1 MKVDWQK
8 LGGLLPAIVQDA
20 GDGAVLMLA
29 YMNEEALSLTLQTGY
44 AHYFSRSK
52 GRIWKKGESS
62 GHVQLVKS
70 AFLDCDNDALL
81 LKVEQCGGSAC
92 HTGSRSC
99 FFKEI
104 SLQKHGENVGSSSA
118 RGAINFAEHGS
129 AASLAQKNSAN
140 SRAGQNFASC
150 DGSADYAPQNST
162 TYCSNQSSTMQSPAA
177 ANSTLTNSVAER
189 SEQNL
194 DAVSQ
199 NSTLTNSVAERSE
212 QNLDAVSQNSTL
224 ENSAEKSPYGILDEI
239 YHVCLDRKL
248 NGEPALSYV
257 ASLYAKGENAYLKKI
272 AEEACEFALA
282 CKDLSRSELYAD
294 VARESFGEHKAGEP
308 RYDVIYEGADLLFH
322 LLLALAAHN
331 IHPDALLD
339 ELARR
344 QGQSGI
350 EEKRCREK

>member
-29 YMNEEALSLTLQTGY
+29 YMNEEALNLTLRTGY

-62 GHVQLVKS
+62 GHVQLVREV
-70 AFLDCDNDALL
+70 FLDCDNDTLL

-104 SLQKHGENVGSSSA
+104 SLQKDGENVESPSVCDAKNST
-118 RGAINFAEHGS
+118 IQNFTAANFIATNS
-129 AASLAQKNSAN
+129 AA
-140 SRAGQNFASC
+140 
-150 DGSADYAPQNST
+150 
-162 TYCSNQSSTMQSPAA
+162 
-177 ANSTLTNSVAER
+177 ER
-189 SEQNL
+189 NTQNL
-194 DAVSQ
+194 DA
-199 NSTLTNSVAERSE
+199 A
-212 QNLDAVSQNSTL
+212 SQNSTL

-248 NGEPALSYV
+248 NGESALSYV

-294 VARESFGEHKAGEP
+294 VAHESFGEHRAGEP

-331 IHPDALLD
+331 IHPDAILD

-350 EEKRCREK
+350 EEKRSREKS

>member
-8 LGGLLPAIVQDA
+8 LGGLLPAIAQDA

-29 YMNEEALSLTLQTGY
+29 YMNEEALSLTLRTGY

-62 GHVQLVKS
+62 GHVQLVRE
-70 AFLDCDNDALL
+70 AFLDCDNDTLL

-92 HTGSRSC
+92 HTGARSC

-104 SLQKHGENVGSSSA
+104 SPQKGGENVGNPSVC
-118 RGAINFAEHGS
+118 NT
-129 AASLAQKNSAN
+129 KNSAMK
-140 SRAGQNFASC
+140 NF
-150 DGSADYAPQNST
+150 T
-162 TYCSNQSSTMQSPAA
+162 A
-177 ANSTLTNSVAER
+177 ANSALTNSAAER
-189 SEQNL
+189 SKQNL
-194 DAVSQ
+194 DTASQ
-199 NSTLTNSVAERSE
+199 NSTPK
-212 QNLDAVSQNSTL
+212 
-224 ENSAEKSPYGILDEI
+224 NSAEKSPYGILDKI

-248 NGEPALSYV
+248 NGESALSYV

-294 VARESFGEHKAGEP
+294 VAREGFGEHRAGEP

-344 QGQSGI
+344 QGLSGI
-350 EEKRCREK
+350 EEKRSREKS

>member
-20 GDGAVLMLA
+20 SDGTVLMLA
-29 YMNEEALSLTLQTGY
+29 YMNEEALSLTLRTGY

-70 AFLDCDNDALL
+70 AFLDCDNDTLL

-104 SLQKHGENVGSSSA
+104 SFQKDDENFESLNA
-118 RGAINFAEHGS
+118 CGAINFAEYGS

-140 SRAGQNFASC
+140 SRAGQNSVAC
-150 DGSADYAPQNST
+150 DGLQNLAPKNYTDSCGKQNSV
-162 TYCSNQSSTMQSPAA
+162 MQSPSA
-177 ANSTLTNSVAER
+177 TNSAAER

-194 DAVSQ
+194 YA
-199 NSTLTNSVAERSE
+199 A
-212 QNLDAVSQNSTL
+212 AQNSTL
-224 ENSAEKSPYGILDEI
+224 ENSAEKGPYGILDKI

-248 NGEPALSYV
+248 NGESALSYV

-294 VARESFGEHKAGEP
+294 VAREGFGEHKAGEP

-350 EEKRCREK
+350 EEKRSREK

>member
-8 LGGLLPAIVQDA
+8 LGGLLPAIVQDV

-29 YMNEEALSLTLQTGY
+29 YMNEEALSLTLRTGY

-92 HTGSRSC
+92 HTGARSC

-104 SLQKHGENVGSSSA
+104 SLQKCGENVGSSSA
-118 RGAINFAEHGS
+118 CGAINFAEHGS
-129 AASLAQKNSAN
+129 AVSLVQKNSAN
-140 SRAGQNFASC
+140 SRTEQNSASC
-150 DGSADYAPQNST
+150 DGLQNLAPKNYTDSCGKQNSV
-162 TYCSNQSSTMQSPAA
+162 MQSPSA
-177 ANSTLTNSVAER
+177 TNSAAER

-194 DAVSQ
+194 YA
-199 NSTLTNSVAERSE
+199 A
-212 QNLDAVSQNSTL
+212 AQNSTL
-224 ENSAEKSPYGILDEI
+224 ENSAEKGPYGILDKI

-248 NGEPALSYV
+248 NGESALSYV

-272 AEEACEFALA
+272 TEEACEFALA

-294 VARESFGEHKAGEP
+294 IAREGFGEHRVGEP

-350 EEKRCREK
+350 EEKRHREK

>member
-52 GRIWKKGESS
+52 ERIWKKGESS
-62 GHVQLVKS
+62 GHVQLVRE
-70 AFLDCDNDALL
+70 AFLDCDNDTLL
-81 LKVEQCGGSAC
+81 LKVEQWGGSAC
-92 HTGSRSC
+92 HTGARSC

-104 SLQKHGENVGSSSA
+104 SLQKCSENIQSPSA
-118 RGAINFAEHGS
+118 CGTE
-129 AASLAQKNSAN
+129 NSAM
-140 SRAGQNFASC
+140 QNF
-150 DGSADYAPQNST
+150 T
-162 TYCSNQSSTMQSPAA
+162 A
-177 ANSTLTNSVAER
+177 ANSTLTNSAVER
-189 SEQNL
+189 STQNL

-199 NSTLTNSVAERSE
+199 NFTPK
-212 QNLDAVSQNSTL
+212 
-224 ENSAEKSPYGILDEI
+224 NSAEKSPYGILDEI

-282 CKDLSRSELYAD
+282 YKDLSRSGLYAD
-294 VARESFGEHKAGEP
+294 VAREGFGEHRAGEP

-344 QGQSGI
+344 QGKSGI
-350 EEKRCREK
+350 EEKRSREKS

>member
-29 YMNEEALSLTLQTGY
+29 YMNEEALSLTLRTGY

-104 SLQKHGENVGSSSA
+104 SLQKCGENIQSSSA
-118 RGAINFAEHGS
+118 CGAINFTEHGS
-129 AASLAQKNSAN
+129 ATSLAQKNSAY
-140 SRAGQNFASC
+140 SRTGQNSASC
-150 DGSADYAPQNST
+150 DGSADYAPKNST
-162 TYCSNQSSTMQSPAA
+162 TYCSNQSSAMQSPSA
-177 ANSTLTNSVAER
+177 TNSAFTNSSAER

-194 DAVSQ
+194 DA
-199 NSTLTNSVAERSE
+199 A
-212 QNLDAVSQNSTL
+212 AQNSTL
-224 ENSAEKSPYGILDEI
+224 ESSAEKSPYGILDEI

-282 CKDLSRSELYAD
+282 CKDLSRRELYAD
-294 VARESFGEHKAGEP
+294 VAREGFGEHRAGEP

-350 EEKRCREK
+350 EEKRSREK

>member
-29 YMNEEALSLTLQTGY
+29 YMNEEALNLTLRTGY

-62 GHVQLVKS
+62 GHIQLVKS

-92 HTGSRSC
+92 HTGARSC

-104 SLQKHGENVGSSSA
+104 SFQKRGENVGSSSA
-118 RGAINFAEHGS
+118 CGAINFAEHGS
-129 AASLAQKNSAN
+129 AASLAQKNYAN
-140 SRAGQNFASC
+140 SRAEQNSASC
-150 DGSADYAPQNST
+150 DSLQNLTPKNSTDSCGKQNSAM
-162 TYCSNQSSTMQSPAA
+162 QSSAA
-177 ANSTLTNSVAER
+177 TNSAFTNSAAER

-194 DAVSQ
+194 DA
-199 NSTLTNSVAERSE
+199 A
-212 QNLDAVSQNSTL
+212 AQNSTL
-224 ENSAEKSPYGILDEI
+224 ENSTEKSPYGILDEI

-248 NGEPALSYV
+248 NGESELSYV

-282 CKDLSRSELYAD
+282 CKDLSRSGLYAD
-294 VARESFGEHKAGEP
+294 VAREGFGEHRAGEP

-344 QGQSGI
+344 QGLSGI
-350 EEKRCREK
+350 EEKRSREKS

>member
-29 YMNEEALSLTLQTGY
+29 YMNEEALNLTLHTGY

-70 AFLDCDNDALL
+70 AFLDCDNDTLL

-104 SLQKHGENVGSSSA
+104 SLQKRGENIQSP
-118 RGAINFAEHGS
+118 GACDA
-129 AASLAQKNSAN
+129 KNSAI
-140 SRAGQNFASC
+140 QNFTAVN
-150 DGSADYAPQNST
+150 SA
-162 TYCSNQSSTMQSPAA
+162 
-177 ANSTLTNSVAER
+177 AEC

-194 DAVSQ
+194 DA
-199 NSTLTNSVAERSE
+199 A
-212 QNLDAVSQNSTL
+212 AQNSTL
-224 ENSAEKSPYGILDEI
+224 ESSAEKSPYGILDEI

-294 VARESFGEHKAGEP
+294 IAREGFGEHRVGEP

-350 EEKRCREK
+350 EEKRRREK

>member
-29 YMNEEALSLTLQTGY
+29 YMNEEALSLTLRTGY

-52 GRIWKKGESS
+52 GRIWKKGEES

-70 AFLDCDNDALL
+70 AFLDCDNDTLL
-81 LKVEQCGGSAC
+81 LRVEQCGGSAC
-92 HTGSRSC
+92 HTGARSC

-104 SLQKHGENVGSSSA
+104 SLQKCGENVGSPSVCDA
-118 RGAINFAEHGS
+118 
-129 AASLAQKNSAN
+129 KN
-140 SRAGQNFASC
+140 
-150 DGSADYAPQNST
+150 
-162 TYCSNQSSTMQSPAA
+162 STMQNFTA
-177 ANSTLTNSVAER
+177 ANSTAER

-194 DAVSQ
+194 DAASK
-199 NSTLTNSVAERSE
+199 
-212 QNLDAVSQNSTL
+212 NSTL
-224 ENSAEKSPYGILDEI
+224 ENSTEKSPYGILDEI

-282 CKDLSRSELYAD
+282 CKDLSCNELYAD
-294 VARESFGEHKAGEP
+294 IARESFGEHRAGEP

-339 ELARR
+339 ELTRR

-350 EEKRCREK
+350 EEKRRREK

>member
-8 LGGLLPAIVQDA
+8 LSGLLPAIVQDA
-20 GDGAVLMLA
+20 SDGAVLMLA
-29 YMNEEALSLTLQTGY
+29 YMNEEALSLTLRTGY

-81 LKVEQCGGSAC
+81 LKVEQHGGSAC
-92 HTGSRSC
+92 HTGARSC

-104 SLQKHGENVGSSSA
+104 LLQKCGENVGSPSA
-118 RGAINFAEHGS
+118 CGAINFAEHSS
-129 AASLAQKNSAN
+129 ATSLAQKNSAN
-140 SRAGQNFASC
+140 SRAE
-150 DGSADYAPQNST
+150 QNSA
-162 TYCSNQSSTMQSPAA
+162 MQSPSA
-177 ANSTLTNSVAER
+177 TNSAAER

-194 DAVSQ
+194 DAAAQ
-199 NSTLTNSVAERSE
+199 NSA
-212 QNLDAVSQNSTL
+212 L
-224 ENSAEKSPYGILDEI
+224 ESSAEKNPYGILDEI

-282 CKDLSRSELYAD
+282 CKDLSRSGLYAD
-294 VARESFGEHKAGEP
+294 VAREGFGEHREGEP

-350 EEKRCREK
+350 EEKRRREKS

>member
-29 YMNEEALSLTLQTGY
+29 YMNEEALSLTLRTGY

-62 GHVQLVKS
+62 GHVQLVRE
-70 AFLDCDNDALL
+70 AFLDCDNDTLL

-92 HTGSRSC
+92 HTGARSC

-104 SLQKHGENVGSSSA
+104 SLQKGGENVGSPSA
-118 RGAINFAEHGS
+118 CDA
-129 AASLAQKNSAN
+129 KN
-140 SRAGQNFASC
+140 
-150 DGSADYAPQNST
+150 
-162 TYCSNQSSTMQSPAA
+162 STMQNSAVEFAA
-177 ANSTLTNSVAER
+177 AER
-189 SEQNL
+189 SGQNL
-194 DAVSQ
+194 DAASQ
-199 NSTLTNSVAERSE
+199 NYALKNSP
-212 QNLDAVSQNSTL
+212 
-224 ENSAEKSPYGILDEI
+224 EKSPYGILDEI

-248 NGEPALSYV
+248 NGESALSYV

-294 VARESFGEHKAGEP
+294 VAREGFGEHRAGEP

-350 EEKRCREK
+350 EEKRSRKKS

>member
-52 GRIWKKGESS
+52 GRIWKKGEES
-62 GHVQLVKS
+62 GHVQLVRE
-70 AFLDCDNDALL
+70 AFLDCDNDTLL
-81 LKVEQCGGSAC
+81 LKIEQCGGSAC

-104 SLQKHGENVGSSSA
+104 SLQKRGENIQSP
-118 RGAINFAEHGS
+118 GACDA
-129 AASLAQKNSAN
+129 KNSAI
-140 SRAGQNFASC
+140 QNFTAVN
-150 DGSADYAPQNST
+150 SA
-162 TYCSNQSSTMQSPAA
+162 
-177 ANSTLTNSVAER
+177 AEC

-194 DAVSQ
+194 DA
-199 NSTLTNSVAERSE
+199 A
-212 QNLDAVSQNSTL
+212 AQNSTL
-224 ENSAEKSPYGILDEI
+224 ESSAEKSPYGILDEI

-294 VARESFGEHKAGEP
+294 IAREGFGEHRVGEP

-322 LLLALAAHN
+322 LLLALAARN

-350 EEKRCREK
+350 EEKRRREK

>member
-8 LGGLLPAIVQDA
+8 LGGLLPVIAQDA
-20 GDGAVLMLA
+20 GGGAVLMLA
-29 YMNEEALSLTLQTGY
+29 YMNEEALNLTLSTGY

-81 LKVEQCGGSAC
+81 LKVEQRGGSAC

-104 SLQKHGENVGSSSA
+104 SLQKCGENVENLSA
-118 RGAINFAEHGS
+118 CDA
-129 AASLAQKNSAN
+129 KN
-140 SRAGQNFASC
+140 
-150 DGSADYAPQNST
+150 
-162 TYCSNQSSTMQSPAA
+162 STMQNFTA
-177 ANSTLTNSVAER
+177 ANSAAER
-189 SEQNL
+189 STQNL

-199 NSTLTNSVAERSE
+199 NFTPK
-212 QNLDAVSQNSTL
+212 
-224 ENSAEKSPYGILDEI
+224 NSAEKSPYGILDEI

-248 NGEPALSYV
+248 NGESELSYV

-282 CKDLSRSELYAD
+282 CKDLSRSGLYAD
-294 VARESFGEHKAGEP
+294 VAREGFGEHRAGEP

-344 QGQSGI
+344 QGLSGI
-350 EEKRCREK
+350 EEKRSREKS

>member
-29 YMNEEALSLTLQTGY
+29 YMNEEALNLTLRTGY

-62 GHVQLVKS
+62 GHVQLVRE
-70 AFLDCDNDALL
+70 AFLDCDNDTLL

-92 HTGSRSC
+92 HTGARSC

-104 SLQKHGENVGSSSA
+104 SLQKCGENVGSSSA
-118 RGAINFAEHGS
+118 CSTE
-129 AASLAQKNSAN
+129 NSAM
-140 SRAGQNFASC
+140 QNF
-150 DGSADYAPQNST
+150 T
-162 TYCSNQSSTMQSPAA
+162 A
-177 ANSTLTNSVAER
+177 ANSTLTNSAAER

-194 DAVSQ
+194 DASSQ
-199 NSTLTNSVAERSE
+199 NSA
-212 QNLDAVSQNSTL
+212 L

-248 NGEPALSYV
+248 NGESALSYV

-294 VARESFGEHKAGEP
+294 VAREGFGEHRAGEP

-350 EEKRCREK
+350 EEKRSREK

>member
-8 LGGLLPAIVQDA
+8 LGGLLPAIVQDV

-29 YMNEEALSLTLQTGY
+29 YMNEEALSLTLRTGY

-92 HTGSRSC
+92 HTGARSC

-104 SLQKHGENVGSSSA
+104 SLQKCGENVGAPSA
-118 RGAINFAEHGS
+118 CGAINFTKYGS

-140 SRAGQNFASC
+140 SRAGQNSASC
-150 DGSADYAPQNST
+150 DGSADYAPQNSIARDGSQNST
-162 TYCSNQSSTMQSPAA
+162 ASCDRQSSATQNFTAANFIA
-177 ANSTLTNSVAER
+177 ANSAAER

-194 DAVSQ
+194 DA
-199 NSTLTNSVAERSE
+199 A
-212 QNLDAVSQNSTL
+212 SQNSTL
-224 ENSAEKSPYGILDEI
+224 ENSTKKSPYGILDEI
-239 YHVCLDRKL
+239 YHACLDRKL

-294 VARESFGEHKAGEP
+294 VARESFGEHRAGEP

-350 EEKRCREK
+350 EEKRSREK

>member
-8 LGGLLPAIVQDA
+8 LGGLLPVIAQDA

-52 GRIWKKGESS
+52 GRIWKKGEESR
-62 GHVQLVKS
+62 HVQLVRE
-70 AFLDCDNDALL
+70 AFLDCDNDTLL

-99 FFKEI
+99 FYKEI
-104 SLQKHGENVGSSSA
+104 SLQKCGENFDSSSA
-118 RGAINFAEHGS
+118 CGTKNFAEYGS
-129 AASLAQKNSAN
+129 ATPLAQKNSAN
-140 SRAGQNFASC
+140 SRTGQNSASC
-150 DGSADYAPQNST
+150 DGSADYAPKNST
-162 TYCSNQSSTMQSPAA
+162 TYCSNQSSAMQSPSA
-177 ANSTLTNSVAER
+177 TNSAFTNSAAER
-189 SEQNL
+189 SKQNL
-194 DAVSQ
+194 DAS
-199 NSTLTNSVAERSE
+199 A
-212 QNLDAVSQNSTL
+212 QNSTL
-224 ENSAEKSPYGILDEI
+224 ENSAEKGPYGVLDEI

-294 VARESFGEHKAGEP
+294 VAREGFGEHRAGEP

-322 LLLALAAHN
+322 LLLALGAHN

-350 EEKRCREK
+350 EEKRRRGK

>member
-52 GRIWKKGESS
+52 ERIWKKGESS
-62 GHVQLVKS
+62 GHVQLLKS
-70 AFLDCDNDALL
+70 AFLDCDNDTLL

-104 SLQKHGENVGSSSA
+104 SLQKGGENVGSSSA
-118 RGAINFAEHGS
+118 CGAINFAE
-129 AASLAQKNSAN
+129 QNS
-140 SRAGQNFASC
+140 ASC
-150 DGSADYAPQNST
+150 DSLQNLTSKNSTDSCGKQNSAM
-162 TYCSNQSSTMQSPAA
+162 QSSAA
-177 ANSTLTNSVAER
+177 TNSAFTNSAAEC

-194 DAVSQ
+194 YAVSQ
-199 NSTLTNSVAERSE
+199 NYALK
-212 QNLDAVSQNSTL
+212 NST
-224 ENSAEKSPYGILDEI
+224 EKSPYGILDEI

-248 NGEPALSYV
+248 NGESALSYV

-282 CKDLSRSELYAD
+282 CKDLSCNELYAD
-294 VARESFGEHKAGEP
+294 IARESFGEHRAGEP

-339 ELARR
+339 ELTRR

-350 EEKRCREK
+350 EEKRSREKS

>member
-20 GDGAVLMLA
+20 EGGAVLMLA
-29 YMNEEALSLTLQTGY
+29 YMNEEALNLTLRTGY

-52 GRIWKKGESS
+52 RRIWKKGEES

-81 LKVEQCGGSAC
+81 LKIEQCGGSAC
-92 HTGSRSC
+92 HTGARSC

-104 SLQKHGENVGSSSA
+104 SLQKCGENMGGSSA
-118 RGAINFAEHGS
+118 CGAINFAEHGS
-129 AASLAQKNSAN
+129 ATSLVQKNSTN
-140 SRAGQNFASC
+140 SRAGQNSVAC

-177 ANSTLTNSVAER
+177 A
-189 SEQNL
+189 
-194 DAVSQ
+194 

>member
-92 HTGSRSC
+92 HTGARSC

-104 SLQKHGENVGSSSA
+104 SLQKCGENMGGSSA
-118 RGAINFAEHGS
+118 CGAINFAEHGS
-129 AASLAQKNSAN
+129 ATSLVQKNSTN
-140 SRAGQNFASC
+140 SRAGQNSVAC

-177 ANSTLTNSVAER
+177 A
-189 SEQNL
+189 
-194 DAVSQ
+194 

-294 VARESFGEHKAGEP
+294 VARESFGEHRAGEP

-350 EEKRCREK
+350 EEKRRREK

>member
-29 YMNEEALSLTLQTGY
+29 YMNEEALNLTLHTGY

-62 GHVQLVKS
+62 GHVQLVRE

-104 SLQKHGENVGSSSA
+104 SLQKGGENIQSPSA
-118 RGAINFAEHGS
+118 CS
-129 AASLAQKNSAN
+129 AKNSAI
-140 SRAGQNFASC
+140 QNF
-150 DGSADYAPQNST
+150 T
-162 TYCSNQSSTMQSPAA
+162 A
-177 ANSTLTNSVAER
+177 ANFIATNSAAEH
-189 SEQNL
+189 
-194 DAVSQ
+194 
-199 NSTLTNSVAERSE
+199 SE

-294 VARESFGEHKAGEP
+294 VAREGFGEHRAGEP
-308 RYDVIYEGADLLFH
+308 RYDVIYEGVDLLFH

-350 EEKRCREK
+350 EEKRSREK

>member
-20 GDGAVLMLA
+20 GDDAVLMLA

-52 GRIWKKGESS
+52 GHIWKKGEES

-70 AFLDCDNDALL
+70 AFLDCDNDTLL
-81 LKVEQCGGSAC
+81 LKVEQHGGSAC

-104 SLQKHGENVGSSSA
+104 SLQKCGENVGSSSA
-118 RGAINFAEHGS
+118 CGAINFAEHGS
-129 AASLAQKNSAN
+129 TASLAQKNSAN
-140 SRAGQNFASC
+140 SRAGQNSASC
-150 DGSADYAPQNST
+150 DGLQNLTPKNSTNSCGKQNSV
-162 TYCSNQSSTMQSPAA
+162 MQSPAA
-177 ANSTLTNSVAER
+177 TNSAFTNSTAER

-194 DAVSQ
+194 DAAAQ
-199 NSTLTNSVAERSE
+199 NSA
-212 QNLDAVSQNSTL
+212 L
-224 ENSAEKSPYGILDEI
+224 ESSAEKNPYGILDEI

-282 CKDLSRSELYAD
+282 CKDLSRSKLYAN
-294 VARESFGEHKAGEP
+294 VARESFGEHRAGEP
-308 RYDVIYEGADLLFH
+308 RYDVVYEGADLLFH

-350 EEKRCREK
+350 EEKRHREK

>member
-29 YMNEEALSLTLQTGY
+29 YMNEEALSLTLSTGY

-52 GRIWKKGESS
+52 GRLWKKGESS
-62 GHVQLVKS
+62 GHVQLVRE

-81 LKVEQCGGSAC
+81 LRVEQRGGSAC

-104 SLQKHGENVGSSSA
+104 LLQKCGENVGSPSA
-118 RGAINFAEHGS
+118 CGAINFAEHGS
-129 AASLAQKNSAN
+129 ATSLAQKNSAN
-140 SRAGQNFASC
+140 SRAGQNSVAC
-150 DGSADYAPQNST
+150 DSLHNLTPKNSTDGNQNSA
-162 TYCSNQSSTMQSPAA
+162 MQSPAA
-177 ANSTLTNSVAER
+177 ANSTLANSAAER

-194 DAVSQ
+194 DA
-199 NSTLTNSVAERSE
+199 A
-212 QNLDAVSQNSTL
+212 SQNSTL
-224 ENSAEKSPYGILDEI
+224 ENSTEKSPYGILDEI
-239 YHVCLDRKL
+239 YHACLDRKL

-257 ASLYAKGENAYLKKI
+257 TSLYAKGENAYLKKI

-282 CKDLSRSELYAD
+282 CKDLSRSKLYTD
-294 VARESFGEHKAGEP
+294 VAREGFGEHRAGEP

-344 QGQSGI
+344 QGLSGI
-350 EEKRCREK
+350 EEKRRREKS

>member
-20 GDGAVLMLA
+20 GDDAVLMLA

-92 HTGSRSC
+92 HTGARSC

-104 SLQKHGENVGSSSA
+104 SLQKCGENMGGSSA
-118 RGAINFAEHGS
+118 CGAINFAEHGS
-129 AASLAQKNSAN
+129 ATSLVQKNSTN
-140 SRAGQNFASC
+140 SRAGQNSVAC
-150 DGSADYAPQNST
+150 DSSADYAPQNST

-177 ANSTLTNSVAER
+177 A
-189 SEQNL
+189 
-194 DAVSQ
+194 

>member
-52 GRIWKKGESS
+52 GRIWKKGEES

-70 AFLDCDNDALL
+70 AFLDCDNDTLL
-81 LKVEQCGGSAC
+81 LKIEQCGGSAC

-104 SLQKHGENVGSSSA
+104 SLQKCGENAGGPSTC
-118 RGAINFAEHGS
+118 GAINFAEHGS
-129 AASLAQKNSAN
+129 VIYLVQKNSAN
-140 SRAGQNFASC
+140 SRAGQNSVI
-150 DGSADYAPQNST
+150 
-162 TYCSNQSSTMQSPAA
+162 QSPSATNSA
-177 ANSTLTNSVAER
+177 FANSAAEC

-194 DAVSQ
+194 DAS
-199 NSTLTNSVAERSE
+199 
-212 QNLDAVSQNSTL
+212 SQNSTL
-224 ENSAEKSPYGILDEI
+224 ENSTEKSPYGILDEI

-282 CKDLSRSELYAD
+282 CKDLSRSELYVD
-294 VARESFGEHKAGEP
+294 IARESFGEHKAGEP

-331 IHPDALLD
+331 IHPDTLLD

-350 EEKRCREK
+350 EEKRRREK

>member
-81 LKVEQCGGSAC
+81 LKIEQCGGSAC
-92 HTGSRSC
+92 HTGARSC

-104 SLQKHGENVGSSSA
+104 SLKKYGENAGSPSA
-118 RGAINFAEHGS
+118 CDA
-129 AASLAQKNSAN
+129 KN
-140 SRAGQNFASC
+140 
-150 DGSADYAPQNST
+150 
-162 TYCSNQSSTMQSPAA
+162 STMQNFTA
-177 ANSTLTNSVAER
+177 ANSAAEH

-194 DAVSQ
+194 DAAAQ
-199 NSTLTNSVAERSE
+199 NSA
-212 QNLDAVSQNSTL
+212 L
-224 ENSAEKSPYGILDEI
+224 ESSAEKSPYGILDEI

-294 VARESFGEHKAGEP
+294 VAREGFGEHRAGEP

-322 LLLALAAHN
+322 LLLALGAHN

-350 EEKRCREK
+350 EEKRSREK

>member
-8 LGGLLPAIVQDA
+8 LGGLLPAIAQDA

-29 YMNEEALSLTLQTGY
+29 YMNEEALSLTLRTGY

-62 GHVQLVKS
+62 GHVQLVRE
-70 AFLDCDNDALL
+70 AFLDCDNDTLL

-92 HTGSRSC
+92 HTGARSC

-104 SLQKHGENVGSSSA
+104 SPQKGGENVGNPSVC
-118 RGAINFAEHGS
+118 NT
-129 AASLAQKNSAN
+129 KNSAMK
-140 SRAGQNFASC
+140 NF
-150 DGSADYAPQNST
+150 T
-162 TYCSNQSSTMQSPAA
+162 A
-177 ANSTLTNSVAER
+177 ANSALTNSAAER
-189 SEQNL
+189 SKQNL
-194 DAVSQ
+194 DTASQ
-199 NSTLTNSVAERSE
+199 NSTPK
-212 QNLDAVSQNSTL
+212 
-224 ENSAEKSPYGILDEI
+224 NSAEKSPYGILDKI

-248 NGEPALSYV
+248 NGESALSYV

-294 VARESFGEHKAGEP
+294 VAREGFGEHRAGEP

-339 ELARR
+339 ELTRR

-350 EEKRCREK
+350 EEKRSREKS

>member
-8 LGGLLPAIVQDA
+8 LSGLLPAIVQDA

-29 YMNEEALSLTLQTGY
+29 YMNEEALNLTLSTGY

-92 HTGSRSC
+92 HTGARSC

-104 SLQKHGENVGSSSA
+104 SLQKGSENFDSSSA
-118 RGAINFAEHGS
+118 CGTRNFAEHGS
-129 AASLAQKNSAN
+129 ATSLVQKNSAN
-140 SRAGQNFASC
+140 SRAGQNSVAC
-150 DGSADYAPQNST
+150 DGSADYVPQNSIARDGLQNFMPQNST
-162 TYCSNQSSTMQSPAA
+162 ASCDRQSSATQNFTA
-177 ANSTLTNSVAER
+177 ANLASSNSAAER

-194 DAVSQ
+194 DA
-199 NSTLTNSVAERSE
+199 A
-212 QNLDAVSQNSTL
+212 SQNSTL
-224 ENSAEKSPYGILDEI
+224 ENSTEKSPYGILDEI
-239 YHVCLDRKL
+239 YHACLDRKL

-294 VARESFGEHKAGEP
+294 VARESFGEHRAGEP

-350 EEKRCREK
+350 EEKRRREKG

>member
-29 YMNEEALSLTLQTGY
+29 YMNEEALSLTLSTGY

-62 GHVQLVKS
+62 GHVQLVRE
-70 AFLDCDNDALL
+70 AFLDCDNDTLL

-92 HTGSRSC
+92 HTGARSC

-104 SLQKHGENVGSSSA
+104 SLQKCGENVGSPSA
-118 RGAINFAEHGS
+118 CDA
-129 AASLAQKNSAN
+129 KNSTI
-140 SRAGQNFASC
+140 QNFTAV
-150 DGSADYAPQNST
+150 
-162 TYCSNQSSTMQSPAA
+162 
-177 ANSTLTNSVAER
+177 NSTLTNSSAER
-189 SEQNL
+189 STQNL

-199 NSTLTNSVAERSE
+199 NSTLK
-212 QNLDAVSQNSTL
+212 
-224 ENSAEKSPYGILDEI
+224 NSAEKSPYGILDEI

-248 NGEPALSYV
+248 NGESALSYV

-282 CKDLSRSELYAD
+282 CKDLSRSKLYAD
-294 VARESFGEHKAGEP
+294 VARESFGEHRAGEP

-344 QGQSGI
+344 QGKSGI
-350 EEKRCREK
+350 EEKRSREKS

>member
-8 LGGLLPAIVQDA
+8 LGGLLPAIVQDS

-29 YMNEEALSLTLQTGY
+29 YMNEEALSLTLRTGY

-52 GRIWKKGESS
+52 GRIWKKGEES

-92 HTGSRSC
+92 HTGARSC

-104 SLQKHGENVGSSSA
+104 SLQKCGENIQSSSA
-118 RGAINFAEHGS
+118 CGTRNFAEHGS
-129 AASLAQKNSAN
+129 ATSLVQKNSAN
-140 SRAGQNFASC
+140 SRAGQN
-150 DGSADYAPQNST
+150 SA
-162 TYCSNQSSTMQSPAA
+162 MQSPAA
-177 ANSTLTNSVAER
+177 TNSTLTNSAAER

-194 DAVSQ
+194 DA
-199 NSTLTNSVAERSE
+199 A
-212 QNLDAVSQNSTL
+212 AQNSTL
-224 ENSAEKSPYGILDEI
+224 ESSAEKGPYGILDEI

-350 EEKRCREK
+350 EEKRSRGKS

>member
-20 GDGAVLMLA
+20 GDDAVLMLA
-29 YMNEEALSLTLQTGY
+29 YMNEEALSLTLRTGY

-52 GRIWKKGESS
+52 GRIWKKGEES

-70 AFLDCDNDALL
+70 AFLDCDNDTLL

-104 SLQKHGENVGSSSA
+104 SLQKCVENVGSPSVC
-118 RGAINFAEHGS
+118 NT
-129 AASLAQKNSAN
+129 KNSVM
-140 SRAGQNFASC
+140 QNF
-150 DGSADYAPQNST
+150 T
-162 TYCSNQSSTMQSPAA
+162 A
-177 ANSTLTNSVAER
+177 ANSTLTNSAAER

-194 DAVSQ
+194 AAASQ
-199 NSTLTNSVAERSE
+199 NSTPK
-212 QNLDAVSQNSTL
+212 
-224 ENSAEKSPYGILDEI
+224 NSAEKSPYGILDEI

-282 CKDLSRSELYAD
+282 CKDLSRSGLYAD
-294 VARESFGEHKAGEP
+294 VAREGFGEHRAGEP

-350 EEKRCREK
+350 EEKRRREK

>member
-8 LGGLLPAIVQDA
+8 LGGLLPVIAQDA

-62 GHVQLVKS
+62 GHVQLVRE

-104 SLQKHGENVGSSSA
+104 LLQKCGENVGSPSVC
-118 RGAINFAEHGS
+118 GAE
-129 AASLAQKNSAN
+129 NSAN
-140 SRAGQNFASC
+140 KNLASFRAE
-150 DGSADYAPQNST
+150 QNST
-162 TYCSNQSSTMQSPAA
+162 TCDGSQNLALQNSTAICGKPSSTA
-177 ANSTLTNSVAER
+177 ANSTSER

-199 NSTLTNSVAERSE
+199 NSTLK
-212 QNLDAVSQNSTL
+212 NST
-224 ENSAEKSPYGILDEI
+224 EKSPYGILDEI

-282 CKDLSRSELYAD
+282 CKDLSRSEFYAD
-294 VARESFGEHKAGEP
+294 VAREGFGEHRAGEP

-350 EEKRCREK
+350 EEKRRREK

>member
-8 LGGLLPAIVQDA
+8 LGGLLPTIVQDA

-29 YMNEEALSLTLQTGY
+29 YMNEEALGLTLQTGY

-52 GRIWKKGESS
+52 RRIWKKGEDS

-81 LKVEQCGGSAC
+81 LKIEQCGGSAC
-92 HTGSRSC
+92 HTGARSC

-104 SLQKHGENVGSSSA
+104 SLQKCGENMGGSSA
-118 RGAINFAEHGS
+118 CGAINFAEHGS
-129 AASLAQKNSAN
+129 ATSLVQKNSTN
-140 SRAGQNFASC
+140 SRAGQNSVAC

-177 ANSTLTNSVAER
+177 A
-189 SEQNL
+189 
-194 DAVSQ
+194 

-294 VARESFGEHKAGEP
+294 VARESFGEHRAGEP

>member
-52 GRIWKKGESS
+52 GRIWKKGEES

-70 AFLDCDNDALL
+70 AFLDCDNDTLL

-104 SLQKHGENVGSSSA
+104 SLQKDDENFESLNA
-118 RGAINFAEHGS
+118 CGAINFAEHGS
-129 AASLAQKNSAN
+129 VTSLVQKNSAN
-140 SRAGQNFASC
+140 SRIEQNSASC
-150 DGSADYAPQNST
+150 DGLQNLTPKNSTDSCGKQNSV
-162 TYCSNQSSTMQSPAA
+162 MQSPSA
-177 ANSTLTNSVAER
+177 TNSAAEC

-194 DAVSQ
+194 DAS
-199 NSTLTNSVAERSE
+199 
-212 QNLDAVSQNSTL
+212 SQNSTL
-224 ENSAEKSPYGILDEI
+224 ENSAEKGPYGILDEI

-248 NGEPALSYV
+248 NGESALSYV

-282 CKDLSRSELYAD
+282 CKDLSRSELYTD
-294 VARESFGEHKAGEP
+294 IAREGFGEHRAGEP

-350 EEKRCREK
+350 EEKRRREK

>member
-1 MKVDWQK
+1 M
-8 LGGLLPAIVQDA
+8 
-20 GDGAVLMLA
+20 
-29 YMNEEALSLTLQTGY
+29 
-44 AHYFSRSK
+44 
-52 GRIWKKGESS
+52 
-62 GHVQLVKS
+62 
-70 AFLDCDNDALL
+70 DCDNDTLL

-104 SLQKHGENVGSSSA
+104 SLQKCVENVGSPSVC
-118 RGAINFAEHGS
+118 NT
-129 AASLAQKNSAN
+129 KNSVM
-140 SRAGQNFASC
+140 QNF
-150 DGSADYAPQNST
+150 T
-162 TYCSNQSSTMQSPAA
+162 A
-177 ANSTLTNSVAER
+177 ANSTLTNSAAER

-194 DAVSQ
+194 AAASQ
-199 NSTLTNSVAERSE
+199 NSTPK
-212 QNLDAVSQNSTL
+212 
-224 ENSAEKSPYGILDEI
+224 NSAEKSPYGILDEI

-282 CKDLSRSELYAD
+282 CKDLSRSGLYAD
-294 VARESFGEHKAGEP
+294 VAREGFGEHRAGEP

-350 EEKRCREK
+350 EEKRRREK

>member
-29 YMNEEALSLTLQTGY
+29 YMNEEALSLTMRTGY

-92 HTGSRSC
+92 HTGARSC

-104 SLQKHGENVGSSSA
+104 SLQKRGENIQSSSA
-118 RGAINFAEHGS
+118 CGAINFAEHGS
-129 AASLAQKNSAN
+129 ATSLVQKNSAN
-140 SRAGQNFASC
+140 SRAGQNSVAC
-150 DGSADYAPQNST
+150 DGLQNLAPKNYTDSCGKQNSV
-162 TYCSNQSSTMQSPAA
+162 MQSPSA
-177 ANSTLTNSVAER
+177 TNSAAER

-194 DAVSQ
+194 YA
-199 NSTLTNSVAERSE
+199 A
-212 QNLDAVSQNSTL
+212 AQNSTL
-224 ENSAEKSPYGILDEI
+224 ENSAEKGPYGILDKI

-248 NGEPALSYV
+248 NGESALSYV

-294 VARESFGEHKAGEP
+294 VAREGFGEHKAGEP

-350 EEKRCREK
+350 EEKRRREK

>member
-1 MKVDWQK
+1 
-8 LGGLLPAIVQDA
+8 VQDA

-52 GRIWKKGESS
+52 GRIWKKGEES

-70 AFLDCDNDALL
+70 AFLDCDNDTLL

-104 SLQKHGENVGSSSA
+104 SLQKCVENVGSPSVC
-118 RGAINFAEHGS
+118 NT
-129 AASLAQKNSAN
+129 KNSVM
-140 SRAGQNFASC
+140 QNF
-150 DGSADYAPQNST
+150 T
-162 TYCSNQSSTMQSPAA
+162 A
-177 ANSTLTNSVAER
+177 ANSTLTNSAAER

-194 DAVSQ
+194 AAASQ
-199 NSTLTNSVAERSE
+199 NSTPK
-212 QNLDAVSQNSTL
+212 
-224 ENSAEKSPYGILDEI
+224 NSAEKSPYGILDEI

-248 NGEPALSYV
+248 NGESELSYV

-282 CKDLSRSELYAD
+282 CKDLSRSGLYAD
-294 VARESFGEHKAGEP
+294 VAREGFGEHRAGEP

-350 EEKRCREK
+350 EEKRRREK